1 MGTHSPIIRFLSPSA
16 GNGDLS
22 GPSIFPKKFSNRI
35 RKKGAGRPPKIAEKS
50 GPVSGGLLRKN
61 HACAKKE

>member
-1 MGTHSPIIRFLSPSA
+1 MGTHSPIIRFLCRPPET
-16 GNGDLS
+16 G
-22 GPSIFPKKFSNRI
+22 IFPALPSSPKEFSNRI

-50 GPVSGGLLRKN
+50 GPVSGGFLRKN